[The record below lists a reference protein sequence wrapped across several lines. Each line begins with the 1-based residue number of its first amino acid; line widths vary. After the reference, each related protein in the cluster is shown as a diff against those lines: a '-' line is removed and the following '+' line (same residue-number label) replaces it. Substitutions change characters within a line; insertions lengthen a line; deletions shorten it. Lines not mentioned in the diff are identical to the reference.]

1 MKNYHEILGLD
12 REPFGNSPDPDFFH
26 SSPRHAECLRRLEIA
41 VRLRR
46 GLCVVM
52 GEVGTGKTTMCR
64 RLIRTLSYDPA
75 VSTHLLPDPSFEDPR
90 DFLAA
95 VAVSFGIRV
104 DGEDSAARIREA
116 IQEFLLDTAA
126 SGEKIVVL
134 CVDEGQKITG
144 ACLEILRE
152 LLNFEVNT
160 HKLVQIV
167 VFAQSE
173 FAGALRSRK
182 NLADR
187 VNTRLQ
193 LKALTASETRRLIRT
208 RLRLAAGESWK
219 DREPALFTRAALYAI
234 HRACKGY
241 PRRIMR
247 LCHAT
252 LLETVG
258 REKSRAGL
266 SEVRAARRMAGEGG
280 LSWRA
285 VTAAVLPVAAVA
297 AMLVGPG
304 RERAV
309 DMLDAGLLRMGEIV
323 SKAPEALPEMPGYED
338 VRRFIASFD
347 AIAPNEPSPTP
358 QAVPDPIPLA
368 VQEALPDDTAGV
380 AAAPESELVKE
391 PASAQAAIPAAVP
404 AAAPLEAPVATP
416 ATPVPVSAPLAL
428 AAAENAIPPA
438 EPEAVAV
445 AGQGLPAVPAGFAP
459 EVQRLVP
466 DALPVGIAVAQTAP
480 RLTDLSA
487 EPAPV
492 VIEVSAAPSVQAAGP
507 AAAQPVAQGAIQPVT
522 YQPAVQPVA
531 AQAVAQPVPVQAVAQ
546 PTVQA
551 ASPVAVQPVAYQPA
565 AQSVPVQPVAQPVQP
580 VAQPTVQAASPAVA
594 QPVAQGAIQ
603 PVTYQPAVQP
613 VAYQPNAQPVPVQPV
628 AQPTVQAASPA
639 AAQPVAQGAIQPVTY
654 QPAAQPV
661 PVQAVAQPV
670 QAVAQP
676 VQAVAQPVQPV
687 AQPTVQAASTYAPPR
702 ILGEVVVR
710 PGWSLS
716 KTAARLYGNGGRQVM
731 AALAAANPGISD
743 LDLVRP
749 GHRVTF
755 PVRQADPLP
764 SGAWVVVLE
773 RHMDLDAAFT
783 ALARFRDMV
792 PQTMLYAHFSPREGL
807 AFDVVLDRYHADQ
820 TSAQRVLAELPRAAA
835 QRAVAVEYA
844 DRATVAYSILSPDGT
859 GGPGPVTTV
868 AQNAATPR

>member
-208 RLRLAAGESWK
+208 RLRLAAGDSWK

-285 VTAAVLPVAAVA
+285 VTAAVLPVAAVVA
-297 AMLVGPG
+297 LLVGPG

-309 DMLDAGLLRMGEIV
+309 DMLDAGLMRMGEIV
-323 SKAPEALPEMPGYED
+323 SKAPQALPEMPGYED

-380 AAAPESELVKE
+380 AAAPEFVKE
-391 PASAQAAIPAAVP
+391 PASAQAAVPAAAP

-416 ATPVPVSAPLAL
+416 ATPAPVSAPLAL
-428 AAAENAIPPA
+428 AAAENPIHPA
-438 EPEAVAV
+438 EPESV

-466 DALPVGIAVAQTAP
+466 DALPAGIPVAQTAP

-492 VIEVSAAPSVQAAGP
+492 VIEVSAAPTPQAADP
-507 AAAQPVAQGAIQPVT
+507 AAAQPV
-522 YQPAVQPVA
+522 QPVA
-531 AQAVAQPVPVQAVAQ
+531 QPPL
-546 PTVQA
+546 QA
-551 ASPVAVQPVAYQPA
+551 ASPVAVQPVAYQPT
-565 AQSVPVQPVAQPVQP
+565 AQPVPTQPPVQPVAQLVPM
-580 VAQPTVQAASPAVA
+580 QPT
-594 QPVAQGAIQ
+594 
-603 PVTYQPAVQP
+603 
-613 VAYQPNAQPVPVQPV
+613 
-628 AQPTVQAASPA
+628 
-639 AAQPVAQGAIQPVTY
+639 
-654 QPAAQPV
+654 
-661 PVQAVAQPV
+661 VQAVAQPV
-670 QAVAQP
+670 SQPVAQP
-676 VQAVAQPVQPV
+676 VPVQQAVQAVAQPVQPV
-687 AQPTVQAASTYAPPR
+687 VQPTLQAASPVAVQPVAYQPTAQPVPMQPTVQAASTFTPPR
-702 ILGEVVVR
+702 TLGEVVVR

-743 LDLVRP
+743 LDMVRP
-749 GHRVTF
+749 GHRVAF
-755 PVRQADPLP
+755 PARQADPLP

-773 RHMDLDAAFT
+773 RHMDLEAAFT

-792 PQTMLYAHFSPREGL
+792 PQTMLYAHFSPRQGL

-820 TSAQRVLAELPRAAA
+820 TSAQRVLAELPRAAT
-835 QRAVAVEYA
+835 QRAAVVEYA
-844 DRATVAYSILSPDGT
+844 DRGMVAYSVLTPDGS